1 MNQIKQSEQS
11 NSHHPRKADMTN
23 LKAALAERITAYLS
37 GGGLFNPEL
46 ADHAEVSCLLMEC
59 RAALQEAEPAAAE
72 GQAGW
77 KWVPIEP
84 TREMVRACMHNDNG
98 GLVTPEYR
106 KAIYRAMLAAVDVQ
120 EPT

>member
-1 MNQIKQSEQS
+1 
-11 NSHHPRKADMTN
+11 MTN
-23 LKAALAERITAYLS
+23 LKAALAELAHEALS
-37 GGGLFNPEL
+37 DAESLGHPLCGAMQRQAARESKAEL
-46 ADHAEVSCLLMEC
+46 LAAI
-59 RAALQEAEPAAAE
+59 AALQEAEPAAAE

-77 KWVPIEP
+77 RWVPIEP